1 MLKAW
6 PSITLKAT
14 CRYANPQPCIVSPK
28 NLVLYFTDLACIIVS
43 EFQKYR
49 SARYKPESSDGNTN
63 WLPFLFWHYPSF
75 VKLSYVLYPKPFVV
89 VCVFVTFYLLF
100 LDYGKAWKNM
110 YCCYLYLFFPFLCG
124 LQNITVLFHELQRK
138 KRVPLKKWN
147 LLTWRRKLSS
157 TTNSIWHQ
165 PFFIL
170 NDL

>member
-28 NLVLYFTDLACIIVS
+28 NLVLYFTDLACIIFS

-49 SARYKPESSDGNTN
+49 SARYKPESSDGNAN

-75 VKLSYVLYPKPFVV
+75 AKLSYVLYPKPFVV
-89 VCVFVTFYLLF
+89 ACVFVTFYLLF

-110 YCCYLYLFFPFLCG
+110 YCCYFYFFPFSMWFTKH
-124 LQNITVLFHELQRK
+124 NRAFSWTSEK
-138 KRVPLKKWN
+138 KTSPVEEMKSLDLKA
-147 LLTWRRKLSS
+147 
-157 TTNSIWHQ
+157 
-165 PFFIL
+165 
-170 NDL
+170 